1 MSEQNNALKTKVLN
15 SKPLWTPDNPKHS
28 QMGLFKSHIEKQ
40 FNIQLNDYAALHQWS
55 IKHYDLFWD
64 ELSQFSNIIYS
75 QSPTNI
81 ASSGEHFYQT
91 KWFEGSRLNYAEN
104 LLQRNNQQFALV
116 SILENGDRRTFTYQ
130 QLHQYVSCFAQH
142 LLSLGVGVGDRVAAI
157 VPNTAEAV
165 IAMLATSSVGAIW
178 SSCSPDFGITA
189 ALDRF
194 SQIEPKVLIGVD
206 GYLYGGKV
214 IDCRDKVTELH
225 KNLKPL
231 QTVLIPLLQRQELL
245 EAQTNISDDNIKN
258 WDELLAAYSSGTI
271 NFVQLPFDHPLFIL
285 YSSGTTGKPKCIVH
299 SAGGTLVQ
307 HRKEHLLH
315 TDLTADDVF
324 FYFTTCG
331 WMMWNW
337 LASGL
342 ATGATLVLFDGNPL
356 KQTNTL
362 LDLID
367 SEKITVF
374 GTSAKYLDAL
384 QKMSAKPKDSHSL
397 SSLRAILS
405 TGSPLVSERFDYV
418 YNDIKKDL
426 LLASISG
433 GTDIVSCFILGN
445 PTLPVYKGQLQCAG
459 LGMDVQIFDDEGQPV
474 VGGNEIQGELVC
486 CTPFP
491 CCPIGFWNDT
501 DNEKFIDAYFNRFT
515 GVWAQGD
522 YAEQTAQ
529 GGYIIHGRSDTVL
542 NPGGVRI
549 GTAEIYRQVEK
560 VDVVLESIVV
570 GQQWDD
576 DVRVV
581 LFVVLKSG
589 QQLNDDIINDIKQTV
604 RSNTTPRHVPSKILQ
619 VSAIPKTR
627 SGKITEKL
635 VNQLVNK
642 RIQQLTSDNTDALQN
657 PEALSEYMNRPE
669 LNS

>member
-1 MSEQNNALKTKVLN
+1 MPEQNNHT
-15 SKPLWTPDNPKHS
+15 LWTPSNPQNT
-28 QMGLFKSHIEKQ
+28 QMGLFKSHIEEQ
-40 FNIQLNDYAALHQWS
+40 FDCQLDDYAALHQWS
-55 IKHYDLFWD
+55 VKHYDCFWQQVW
-64 ELSQFSNIIYS
+64 EFSNIVFS
-75 QSPTNI
+75 QAPKCI
-81 ASSGEHFYQT
+81 AIKGELFHQT

-104 LLQRNNQQFALV
+104 LLQRRDTHIAVV
-116 SILENGDRRTFTYQ
+116 SLLENGDRRQFSYQ
-130 QLHQYVSCFAQH
+130 ELYDHVSRLAQH
-142 LLSLGVGVGDRVAAI
+142 LKSLGVGVGDRVAGI
-157 VPNTAEAV
+157 VPNTFEAL

-178 SSCSPDFGITA
+178 SSCSPDFGVNA

-206 GYLYGGKV
+206 GYCYGGKV
-214 IDCRDKVTELH
+214 IDCRDKFIALNEKLQ
-225 KNLKPL
+225 PL
-231 QTVLIPLLQRQELL
+231 QSISIPLLERLGLL
-245 EAQTNISDDNIKN
+245 ETTHPKNITDWDQLLTSYPSSEIKF
-258 WDELLAAYSSGTI
+258 A
-271 NFVQLPFDHPLFIL
+271 QLPFNHPLFIL

-299 SAGGTLVQ
+299 SAGGTLLQ

-315 TDLTADDVF
+315 TDLRQDDVF

-337 LASGL
+337 LATGL
-342 ATGATLVLFDGNPL
+342 ASGATLVLFDGNPL
-356 KQTNTL
+356 RDTDTL
-362 LDLID
+362 LDVID
-367 SEKITVF
+367 QERISIF

-384 QKMSAKPKDSHSL
+384 QKFGAKPKESHSL
-397 SSLRAILS
+397 TDLRCILS

-418 YNDIKKDL
+418 YNDIKSDL

-445 PTLPVYKGQLQCAG
+445 PMLPVNRGQLQCAG
-459 LGMDVQIFDDEGQPV
+459 LGMDVQVFDDNGKPV
-474 VGGNEIQGELVC
+474 PSGKGIQGELVC

-501 DNEKFIDAYFNRFT
+501 DTSKFMDAYFNRFE
-515 GVWAQGD
+515 GVWAHGD
-522 YAEQTAQ
+522 FAEQTLEA
-529 GGYIIHGRSDTVL
+529 GYIIHGRSDTVL

-560 VDVVLESIVV
+560 VAVVVESIVV
-570 GQQWDD
+570 GQHWDD

-581 LFVVLKSG
+581 LFVALKPG
-589 QQLNDDIINDIKQTV
+589 EALNDSLIAEIRQTV
-604 RSNTTPRHVPSKILQ
+604 RINTTARHMPSKILQ

-642 RIQQLTSDNTDALQN
+642 RISTLTSDNTDALQN
-657 PEALSEYMNRPE
+657 PDVLSEYINRPE
-669 LNS
+669 LDV

>member
-1 MSEQNNALKTKVLN
+1 MTEKNNHALWIPDTPQNT
-15 SKPLWTPDNPKHS
+15 
-28 QMGLFKSHIEKQ
+28 QMGLFKTQIETQ
-40 FNIQLNDYAALHQWS
+40 FECQLDDYAALHQWS
-55 IKHYDLFWD
+55 VDHYALFW
-64 ELSQFSNIIYS
+64 EQVWQFSDIAYS
-75 QSPTNI
+75 QAPKSI
-81 ASSGEHFYQT
+81 ARDGKVFHQT
-91 KWFEGSRLNYAEN
+91 QWFEGSRLNYAEN
-104 LLQRNNQQFALV
+104 LLQRRDTQTAIV
-116 SILENGDRRTFTYQ
+116 SILENGNRRSFSYQ
-130 QLHQYVSCFAQH
+130 QLHQQVGALAQH
-142 LLSLGVGVGDRVAAI
+142 FIALDVGVGDRVAAI
-157 VPNTAEAV
+157 VPNTAEAI
-165 IAMLATSSVGAIW
+165 IAMLATASVGAIW
-178 SSCSPDFGITA
+178 SSCSPDFGMHA

-194 SQIEPKVLIGVD
+194 SQIEPKILIGVD

-214 IDCRDKVTELH
+214 IDCRDKLIQLNTH
-225 KNLKPL
+225 LKPKECIS
-231 QTVLIPLLQRQELL
+231 IPLLERLDLL
-245 EAQTNISDDNIKN
+245 ENANFESNNKN
-258 WDELLAAYSSGTI
+258 WDQLLASYPCAEI

-299 SAGGTLVQ
+299 SAGGTLLQ

-315 TDLTADDVF
+315 TDLKACDVF

-337 LASGL
+337 LVTGL
-342 ATGATLVLFDGNPL
+342 ASGATLILFDGNPL

-362 LDLID
+362 LDIID
-367 SEKITVF
+367 QEKISIF

-384 QKMSAKPKDSHSL
+384 QKFGAKPKDTHSL
-397 SSLRAILS
+397 IKLRAILS

-418 YNDIKKDL
+418 YNAIKSDL

-459 LGMDVQIFDDEGQPV
+459 LGMDVQIFDEAGHPVASGQ
-474 VGGNEIQGELVC
+474 GIQGELVC

-501 DNEKFIDAYFNRFT
+501 HDEKFMDAYFNRFE
-515 GVWAQGD
+515 GVWAHGD
-522 YAEQTAQ
+522 FAEQTAE

-560 VDVVLESIVV
+560 VAVVVESIVV
-570 GQQWDD
+570 GQHWDE

-589 QQLNDDIINDIKQTV
+589 EQLNDAIIAEIRQTV
-604 RSNTTPRHVPSKILQ
+604 RTNTTPRHMPVKILQ

-642 RIQQLTSDNTDALQN
+642 LITTLTSDNTDALQN
-657 PEALSEYMNRPE
+657 PEVLKEYMNRAE
-669 LNS
+669 LDV